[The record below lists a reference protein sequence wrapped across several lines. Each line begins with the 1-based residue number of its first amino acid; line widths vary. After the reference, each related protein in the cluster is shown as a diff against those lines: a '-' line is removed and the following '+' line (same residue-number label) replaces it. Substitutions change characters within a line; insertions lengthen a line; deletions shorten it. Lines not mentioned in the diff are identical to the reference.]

1 MAVQCPCVLLNI
13 SFDFSNMRCNTKKT
27 TGFCAKHLD
36 QLAELMSLDEYT
48 KNYNECTTQSKK
60 IKYNDEVYDMMKL
73 KILTNAQKAAN
84 IYNEDMKKTY
94 EKNIEECEK
103 FEQKKEEFQQTK
115 NELEKLKNELSIMQS
130 ETRLEK
136 SNLSHQK
143 RRYELEKL
151 MFESNLQMYSH
162 KLPNMYS
169 SFSFLNF
176 SFNVDDMKKQQE
188 ENEKTKKDFYNKV
201 LTDQEELKKTHS
213 QSVTDKITL
222 HLTDTKF
229 IESCKTLDIDINDTN
244 LSYNTFKKA
253 YRMKILKVHPDKGGD
268 PNIFKQVLDAFQ
280 HVQCCLQS

>member
-48 KNYNECTTQSKK
+48 KKYNECDTQSKK

-84 IYNEDMKKTY
+84 IYSEDMKKTY
-94 EKNIEECEK
+94 EKNIQECEK
-103 FEQKKEEFQQTK
+103 FQQKTEEFQQKK

-143 RRYELEKL
+143 SRYEFEKF

-162 KLPNMYS
+162 KLPKMYS

-176 SFNVDDMKKQQE
+176 SFNKKQE
-188 ENEKTKKDFYNKV
+188 EKNEKTKKDFYNKV
-201 LTDQEELKKTHS
+201 LKDQEELKNTHS
-213 QSVTDKITL
+213 QSVTDKITI
-222 HLTDTKF
+222 HSTDPKF
-229 IESCKTLDIDINDTN
+229 IESCKILNIDLNDTN

-253 YRMKILKVHPDKGGD
+253 YRTKILKAHPDKGGD
-268 PNIFKQVLDAFQ
+268 PITFKKVLDSFE
-280 HVQCCLQS
+280 HIQCCLQSESKQ